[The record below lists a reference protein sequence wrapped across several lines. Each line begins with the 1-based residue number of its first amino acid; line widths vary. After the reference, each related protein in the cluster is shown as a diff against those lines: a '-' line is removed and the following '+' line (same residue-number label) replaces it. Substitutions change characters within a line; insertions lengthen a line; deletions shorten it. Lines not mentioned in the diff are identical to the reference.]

1 METFKTQLKTY
12 LPILLGLSSI
22 MSLIAISDLPYG
34 YYNFLRL
41 VIFSTGTLYLIF
53 FRNQLFPIVDITVF
67 IVVLMWN
74 PIFPVYLTKEIW
86 TVLNVMVSIGGII
99 LILLMRKQKI
109 SWVDFKQ
116 NISCRIFVLPF
127 VLTLNNVKSVIHIL
141 TIIICTLA
149 KK

>member
-1 METFKTQLKTY
+1 
-12 LPILLGLSSI
+12 

-67 IVVLMWN
+67 IVVLIWN

-109 SWVDFKQ
+109 S
-116 NISCRIFVLPF
+116 
-127 VLTLNNVKSVIHIL
+127 
-141 TIIICTLA
+141 
-149 KK
+149 

>member
-1 METFKTQLKTY
+1 
-12 LPILLGLSSI
+12 
-22 MSLIAISDLPYG
+22 
-34 YYNFLRL
+34 
-41 VIFSTGTLYLIF
+41 
-53 FRNQLFPIVDITVF
+53 
-67 IVVLMWN
+67 
-74 PIFPVYLTKEIW
+74 
-86 TVLNVMVSIGGII
+86 VLNVMVSIGGII

-127 VLTLNNVKSVIHIL
+127 VPTLNNVKSVIHIL